1 MWDGTAEQVNTRWRL
16 GKGVT
21 MPLLLNAS
29 QMASDY
35 GQTYQTFAII
45 DHEGSIRFKTTSLI
59 PMDDLREEVLLTL
72 DDLPPLEE
80 EAVEEVE
87 TTETTETVETVET
100 TETTETTET
109 VETTETTETVGE
121 VETAD
126 IQNMFDS
133 FNTETGETEETA
145 ETGETE
151 ETAETAVETADQ
163 ASVPQAF
170 ALEQNAPNPFNS
182 NTVIRFALPQ
192 PSQVE
197 LTIYNL
203 LGQPVAVLVQGPS
216 EAGIFSVRWDGRNQ
230 AGYEL
235 TSGVYL
241 YQLRAGEYTEVR
253 KLLLLR

>member
-1 MWDGTAEQVNTRWRL
+1 MGADTWDGTAEQVHTRWRL

-21 MPLLLNAS
+21 MPFLLNAS

-45 DHEGSIRFKTTSLI
+45 DHEGLIRFKTTSLI
-59 PMDDLREEVLLTL
+59 PMDELRDEVVLALA
-72 DDLPPLEE
+72 DLPPIE
-80 EAVEEVE
+80 EEVE
-87 TTETTETVETVET
+87 EPV
-100 TETTETTET
+100 
-109 VETTETTETVGE
+109 
-121 VETAD
+121 
-126 IQNMFDS
+126 
-133 FNTETGETEETA
+133 
-145 ETGETE
+145 
-151 ETAETAVETADQ
+151 ETAVETSDQ

-170 ALEQNAPNPFNS
+170 SLAQNAPNPFNS
-182 NTVIRFALPQ
+182 ETVIRFALPQ

-197 LTIYNL
+197 LAIYNL

-216 EAGIFSVRWDGRNQ
+216 AAGSFSVRWDGRDQ
-230 AGYEL
+230 AGQAV

>member
-1 MWDGTAEQVNTRWRL
+1 MWDGTAEQVHTRWRL

-35 GQTYQTFAII
+35 GQSYQTFTII
-45 DHEGSIRFKTTSLI
+45 DHEGLIRFKTSFLI
-59 PMDDLREEVLLTL
+59 PMDELRDEVLLAL
-72 DDLPPLEE
+72 ADIPPIEE
-80 EAVEEVE
+80 KVEEPV
-87 TTETTETVETVET
+87 
-100 TETTETTET
+100 
-109 VETTETTETVGE
+109 
-121 VETAD
+121 
-126 IQNMFDS
+126 
-133 FNTETGETEETA
+133 
-145 ETGETE
+145 
-151 ETAETAVETADQ
+151 ETAVEMSDQ

-170 ALEQNAPNPFNS
+170 ALAQNAPNPFNS

-216 EAGIFSVRWDGRNQ
+216 EAGTFSVRWDGRNQ
-230 AGYEL
+230 AGHEL

>member
-1 MWDGTAEQVNTRWRL
+1 MWDGTAEQVHTRWRL

-35 GQTYQTFAII
+35 GQSYQTFTII
-45 DHEGSIRFKTTSLI
+45 NHEGLIRFKTSFLI
-59 PMDDLREEVLLTL
+59 PMDELRDEVLLAL
-72 DDLPPLEE
+72 AAIPPIE
-80 EAVEEVE
+80 EEVE
-87 TTETTETVETVET
+87 EPV
-100 TETTETTET
+100 
-109 VETTETTETVGE
+109 
-121 VETAD
+121 
-126 IQNMFDS
+126 
-133 FNTETGETEETA
+133 
-145 ETGETE
+145 
-151 ETAETAVETADQ
+151 ETAVEMFDQ
-163 ASVPQAF
+163 ASAPQAF
-170 ALEQNAPNPFNS
+170 ALAQNAPNPFNS

-197 LTIYNL
+197 LAIYNL

-216 EAGIFSVRWDGRNQ
+216 AAGTFSVRWNGRDQ
-230 AGYEL
+230 AGRAV

>member
-1 MWDGTAEQVNTRWRL
+1 MWDGTAEQVHTRWRL

-35 GQTYQTFAII
+35 GQAYQTFTII
-45 DHEGSIRFKTTSLI
+45 DHEGLIRFKSSYLI
-59 PMDDLREEVLLTL
+59 PMEDLRDEVLLAL
-72 DDLPPLEE
+72 ADIPPIEE
-80 EAVEEVE
+80 EVVK
-87 TTETTETVETVET
+87 TV
-100 TETTETTET
+100 
-109 VETTETTETVGE
+109 
-121 VETAD
+121 
-126 IQNMFDS
+126 
-133 FNTETGETEETA
+133 
-145 ETGETE
+145 
-151 ETAETAVETADQ
+151 ETAVETSDQ

-170 ALEQNAPNPFNS
+170 SLAQNAPNPFNS

-192 PSQVE
+192 SSQVE

-216 EAGIFSVRWDGRNQ
+216 EAGTFSVRWDGRDQ
-230 AGYEL
+230 AGHEL

>member
-1 MWDGTAEQVNTRWRL
+1 
-16 GKGVT
+16 
-21 MPLLLNAS
+21 MPFLLNAS

-45 DHEGSIRFKTTSLI
+45 DHEGLIRFKTTSLI
-59 PMDDLREEVLLTL
+59 PMDELRGEILLAL
-72 DDLPPLEE
+72 ADIPPIE
-80 EAVEEVE
+80 EEVE
-87 TTETTETVETVET
+87 EPV
-100 TETTETTET
+100 
-109 VETTETTETVGE
+109 
-121 VETAD
+121 
-126 IQNMFDS
+126 
-133 FNTETGETEETA
+133 
-145 ETGETE
+145 
-151 ETAETAVETADQ
+151 ETAVETSDQ

-197 LTIYNL
+197 LAIYNL

-216 EAGIFSVRWDGRNQ
+216 AAGSFSVRWDGRDQ
-230 AGYEL
+230 AGQAV

>member
-1 MWDGTAEQVNTRWRL
+1 MWQEFAAEADESFVALGADVWDGTAEQVHTRWRL

-35 GQTYQTFAII
+35 GQSYQTFAII
-45 DHEGSIRFKTTSLI
+45 DHEGLIRFKTTSLI
-59 PMDDLREEVLLTL
+59 PIEELRDEVLLVL
-72 DDLPPLEE
+72 ADIPPIEE
-80 EAVEEVE
+80 EVVEV
-87 TTETTETVETVET
+87 V
-100 TETTETTET
+100 
-109 VETTETTETVGE
+109 
-121 VETAD
+121 
-126 IQNMFDS
+126 
-133 FNTETGETEETA
+133 
-145 ETGETE
+145 
-151 ETAETAVETADQ
+151 ETAVETSDQ

-170 ALEQNAPNPFNS
+170 SLAQNAPNPFNS

-216 EAGIFSVRWDGRNQ
+216 AAGTFSVRWDGRDQ
-230 AGYEL
+230 AGQAV

-241 YQLRAGEYTEVR
+241 YQLRAGDYTEVR

>member
-45 DHEGSIRFKTTSLI
+45 DHEGIFRFKTTFLI
-59 PMDDLREEVLLTL
+59 PMDELRDEVLLAL
-72 DDLPPLEE
+72 ADLPPIEE
-80 EAVEEVE
+80 EVVE
-87 TTETTETVETVET
+87 TVETEETVETVEI
-100 TETTETTET
+100 
-109 VETTETTETVGE
+109 VEI
-121 VETAD
+121 VEIVEPAD
-126 IQNMFDS
+126 IQNMFGS
-133 FNTETGETEETA
+133 FDTEAEEAEETEKV
-145 ETGETE
+145 
-151 ETAETAVETADQ
+151 VETAAETSDQ

-216 EAGIFSVRWDGRNQ
+216 AAGTFSVRWDGRDQ
-230 AGYEL
+230 AGRAV

-241 YQLRAGEYTEVR
+241 YQLRAGEYTQVR
-253 KLLLLR
+253 KLLLLQ

>member
-1 MWDGTAEQVNTRWRL
+1 MGADTWDGTAEQVHTRWRL

-21 MPLLLNAS
+21 MPFLLNAS

-45 DHEGSIRFKTTSLI
+45 DHEGLIRFKTTSLI
-59 PMDDLREEVLLTL
+59 PMDELRGEVLLAL
-72 DDLPPLEE
+72 ADLPPIE
-80 EAVEEVE
+80 EEVE
-87 TTETTETVETVET
+87 EPV
-100 TETTETTET
+100 
-109 VETTETTETVGE
+109 
-121 VETAD
+121 
-126 IQNMFDS
+126 
-133 FNTETGETEETA
+133 
-145 ETGETE
+145 
-151 ETAETAVETADQ
+151 ETAVETSDQ

-170 ALEQNAPNPFNS
+170 SLAQNAPNPFNS
-182 NTVIRFALPQ
+182 ETVIRFALPQ

-197 LTIYNL
+197 LAIYNL

-216 EAGIFSVRWDGRNQ
+216 AAGSFSVRWDGRDQ
-230 AGYEL
+230 AGQAV

>member
-1 MWDGTAEQVNTRWRL
+1 MGAEVWEGTAEQLRTRWRL

-29 QMASDY
+29 RMATDY

-45 DHEGSIRFKTTSLI
+45 DHEGIFRLKTTFLM
-59 PMDDLREEVLLTL
+59 PMDELRDEVVLALA
-72 DDLPPLEE
+72 DLPPIEE
-80 EAVEEVE
+80 EVV
-87 TTETTETVETVET
+87 
-100 TETTETTET
+100 
-109 VETTETTETVGE
+109 
-121 VETAD
+121 
-126 IQNMFDS
+126 
-133 FNTETGETEETA
+133 
-145 ETGETE
+145 
-151 ETAETAVETADQ
+151 ETAETAVETSDQ
-163 ASVPQAF
+163 ASVPQVF

-216 EAGIFSVRWDGRNQ
+216 EAGTFSVRWDGRNQ
-230 AGYEL
+230 AGHEL